1 VPVTAQLL
9 YDFPLTGN
17 VGYTIA
23 NMPLRHIKLFFW
35 HLLTSPL
42 LRPYAP
48 ILQEKSAI
56 ALPHRL
62 GGKDCLLNFVG
73 VGFAINECLK
83 LRPALDT
90 LHFRFVAEL
99 ANEFSRRILSG
110 SSLREISAKTCH

>member
-1 VPVTAQLL
+1 LNGIPA
-9 YDFPLTGN
+9 
-17 VGYTIA
+17 A
-23 NMPLRHIKLFFW
+23 AIKLFFLQ
-35 HLLTSPL
+35 LLTSPL
-42 LRPYAP
+42 LLPYTP

-83 LRPALDT
+83 LRPALDA

-110 SSLREISAKTCH
+110 PSLREISAKTCH